1 MASLPGHRRADED
14 ADRGAAPACL
24 PHPMALHGAAASPS
38 VSDPN
43 GWPQSG
49 CRRDV
54 EQGRGEFGPPHGDAP
69 AASRAQSISHADS
82 LAPERHASPQPP
94 HWQRGRASRQGS
106 ASLHALR
113 SADRLPAAPRA
124 KRRYGPAPGQHLVD
138 AGQEPRRRPTPWPGQ
153 QHDPARTFGHRPDRR
168 SGQQNVTRVVQS
180 DDEDALRFPATLA
193 RGLETRCCCWCD
205 HSCRRT
211 PGSSSAWSPTPGHGR
226 GLLMTRYRYER
237 AKAKPNTAPMA
248 LATVAAAEAG
258 RLRAMTGCPAG
269 SGCCRTR
276 LDPGSAPRCGR
287 ASGSSR
293 RPRRAGTRR

>member
-113 SADRLPAAPRA
+113 SADRLPAASRA
-124 KRRYGPAPGQHLVD
+124 KRRYGPALASTSSTPGRSRA
-138 AGQEPRRRPTPWPGQ
+138 AGRPRGPASSTTRLGPSATALTAGPASRTSPALSSRTTRTLYASRLPLRVGWKRAAAVGAITAAAGRRVPPRLGRRRQDTG
-153 QHDPARTFGHRPDRR
+153 
-168 SGQQNVTRVVQS
+168 
-180 DDEDALRFPATLA
+180 
-193 RGLETRCCCWCD
+193 
-205 HSCRRT
+205 
-211 PGSSSAWSPTPGHGR
+211 
-226 GLLMTRYRYER
+226 
-237 AKAKPNTAPMA
+237 
-248 LATVAAAEAG
+248 AA
-258 RLRAMTGCPAG
+258 C
-269 SGCCRTR
+269 S
-276 LDPGSAPRCGR
+276 
-287 ASGSSR
+287 
-293 RPRRAGTRR
+293 